1 VSSYL
6 SCGFSATAVPD
17 AGGWRA
23 GNLAAGTAGGPCS
36 PWVIAAGAGDLA
48 DPSGGRQ
55 ESALVAAGRAGLVR
69 AGQVM
74 TFAVPVVTVPVKVRR
89 SGAVQ
94 ADGWLPDQVRLG
106 MLEAVLG
113 DGVIEELCDQ
123 AVAAGLVRP
132 GERRRLMS
140 LPFIMRVVVAM
151 TLLPDADYPEVIRVL
166 AGLLPRL
173 PWARRWRVPT
183 HKTVTAWRRR
193 LGAWPLEQLFWRV
206 AGPLVSDGG
215 PGSVMI
221 AGRPLCSMDGF
232 ELDLPATPQNLAV
245 FSCTGVS
252 KDTRWKGQGGKGL
265 GVKEQGARKG
275 PDAGARGS
283 FPHLRCLL
291 VTARAG
297 RAVLG
302 AAADTTDAGE
312 QSLVARLVRDH
323 PELFAGRVFLMDR
336 NFLGYHLITAIIK
349 AGGHLIMR
357 VRSGI
362 NLPVTEDGWLPDGSR
377 LTYLDEPGHH
387 RVADRLPLRVAE
399 HNAVLP
405 GTDGEVSETYTI
417 ATTLL
422 DHREAD
428 AEALRTA
435 YPMRWAASE
444 TTIGENKT
452 TVTGAGPATTPCLR
466 SGEPGLVYQ
475 EFWAWLAATQLVR
488 ASAAA
493 AATRSAAGI
502 SGRRHRAEP
511 AGTDQVS
518 FTTMRRAA
526 TASMR
531 QSLVTATTPLAAL
544 AALAEAAGQTALHT
558 LNITGRQRY
567 SERKQK
573 SRPAFGHTT
582 VTKTTHAGPV
592 KITRFQPAST
602 VT

>member
-6 SCGFSATAVPD
+6 PCGVCATLAPD
-17 AGGWRA
+17 AGAWKA
-23 GNLAAGTAGGPCS
+23 GELAAGAPAGPCP

-55 ESALVAAGRAGLVR
+55 DSALVAAGLPGPVSS
-69 AGQVM
+69 GQVM
-74 TFAVPVVTVPVKVRR
+74 TFAVPVITVPAKVRR

-123 AVAAGLVRP
+123 AAAAGLVTP
-132 GERRRLMS
+132 PERRRLMS
-140 LPFIMRVVVAM
+140 LPFIMRIVVAM

-166 AGLLPRL
+166 TGLLPRL
-173 PWARRWRVPT
+173 PWARRWQVPT
-183 HKTVTAWRRR
+183 HKTITIWRRR
-193 LGAWPLEQLFWRV
+193 LGTWPLEQLFWRV
-206 AGPLVSDGG
+206 AGPLVPDGA
-215 PGSVMI
+215 PGAVMI

-232 ELDLPATPQNLAV
+232 ELDLPATPENLAV

-252 KDTRWKGQGGKGL
+252 KDTQWNGQAGKS
-265 GVKEQGARKG
+265 QAARAVPDG
-275 PDAGARGS
+275 P

-291 VTARAG
+291 ITARAG
-297 RAVLG
+297 RALLG
-302 AAADTTDAGE
+302 AAADATDAGE

-323 PELFAGRVFLMDR
+323 PGLFAGRVFLMDR
-336 NFLGYHLITAIIK
+336 NFLGYHLITAILD

-357 VRSGI
+357 VRAGI

-377 LTYLDEPGHH
+377 LTYLDEPARH

-399 HNAVLP
+399 HNVVLP
-405 GTDGEVSETYTI
+405 GSDGGEVSETYTI

-422 DHREAD
+422 DHQA
-428 AEALRTA
+428 AGAGALRAA
-435 YPMRWAASE
+435 YPMRWSASE

-466 SGEPGLVYQ
+466 SGEPELAYQ
-475 EFWAWLAATQLVR
+475 ELWAWLAATQLVR

-493 AATRSAAGI
+493 ATATRAAAAI
-502 SGRRHRAEP
+502 TARRQAGP

-526 TASMR
+526 AASMR
-531 QSLVTATTPLAAL
+531 QSLVTATTSLAAL

-558 LNITGRQRY
+558 LNRTGRQRY

-573 SRPAFGHTT
+573 SRPAFGHTRA
-582 VTKTTHAGPV
+582 TKTTHRGPV
-592 KITRFQPAST
+592 KITWFQPAAS